1 MKSKVEKSISKE
13 QLLKAIDATYDDS
26 NFLVCVGQETGK
38 SFFEGLYCNRS
49 CQHSKA
55 ELIQLITNS
64 NYNEF
69 FPIPGHDDCLAISE
83 KHYVFIPNIDE
94 AQEYPITTNAD
105 DFIHLVCEHNKHY
118 DVYYRINRND
128 ETITFALGTF
138 RRTLPLICNTGW
150 VWKLESTRLL
160 CSDIDSFDK
169 SFRDPFLRD
178 RAIWLG
184 RHALKIKSVFYNDLN
199 EVNKE

>member
-1 MKSKVEKSISKE
+1 MKSKVRKRISKE

-26 NFLVCVGQETGK
+26 NFLICVGQETGK

-49 CQHSKA
+49 YWYSKT

-69 FPIPGHDDCLAISE
+69 LPIPGHDDCLAISE
-83 KHYVFIPNIDE
+83 KHYIFIPSIDE
-94 AQEYPITTNAD
+94 TQEYSITANVD
-105 DFIHLVCEHNKHY
+105 DFTHLVSKCNKHY

-160 CSDIDSFDK
+160 CSDIDFFDK
-169 SFRDPFLRD
+169 SFQDPFWRD

-184 RHALKIKSVFYNDLN
+184 RKALKIKSVF
-199 EVNKE
+199 